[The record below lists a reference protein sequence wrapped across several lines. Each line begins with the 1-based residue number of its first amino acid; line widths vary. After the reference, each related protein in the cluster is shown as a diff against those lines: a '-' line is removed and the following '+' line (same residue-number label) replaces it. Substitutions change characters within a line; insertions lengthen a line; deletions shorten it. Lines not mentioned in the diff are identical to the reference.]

1 MCQKDTKAKQGVL
14 LMQDNNQYRGMRAL
28 LLTRVSTQEQ
38 KKKYSHDAQERL
50 IREKLIEPL
59 GLRLVDEARHIIHD
73 TYTGLEYRYRQA
85 LEDILDMAERGEFD
99 VLCMEVLDRGLGRKA
114 LAREM
119 FRMQLRELG
128 VRILTTQESDHADDD
143 SLEGQIIRF
152 HKGIKAEEEILDLVR
167 RTSEGR
173 RQKALGNAEKGIP
186 GKIVGNSTRLY
197 GYRFIVDE
205 HGDRIGYELNVSV
218 VHVEADGTEW
228 TEVTVVRFI
237 FESAADG
244 ISTYQIC
251 RILNQKGI
259 PSPFVTKGM
268 KHMKVTEPPT
278 WQPQVIGRMVKNTA
292 YYGEYRQFRTAP
304 SDRKPG
310 GRKTARRKTT
320 KDEQVV
326 LLIPAIV
333 TQELFEKARLKISQN
348 KQLATRN
355 NQTSKE
361 SLLRGGFAKCAYCGT
376 TLRVFRKCET
386 RKSGKEVLYFSYNCS
401 RPYNTVDL
409 CKGCSIPVD
418 MLDAA
423 AWEKAVEIIRD
434 PSEVDSKIADLIKQ
448 NSAAQQRLRAVK
460 TLNAILKE
468 EETYRRNLANEMK
481 KTRLS
486 ERTIASL
493 NAELTVLEQ
502 QEQDARRDLDDK
514 QKMQQ
519 KQEDLERRIGEFHQQ
534 CQEWREKLDDPEFT
548 PTFKFKHDAVLFFGI
563 NATVWRV
570 DHKPRYLFHTDPPEI
585 VELLS

>member
-1 MCQKDTKAKQGVL
+1 
-14 LMQDNNQYRGMRAL
+14 MQDNNKYRGMRGL
-28 LLTRVSTQEQ
+28 LLTRVSTEEQ
-38 KKKYSHDAQERL
+38 AKRYSHDAQERK
-50 IREKLIEPL
+50 IRQLLIEPL
-59 GLRLVDEARHIIHD
+59 GIRIMDEARHIVHD

-85 LEDILDMAERGEFD
+85 LEDILEMAERGEFD
-99 VLCMEVLDRGLGRKA
+99 VLLMDVLDRGLGRKA

-128 VRILTTQESDHADDD
+128 VRILTTDPSDHADDD
-143 SLEGQIIRF
+143 SLEGQIMRF

-167 RTSEGR
+167 RTSDGR
-173 RQKALGNAEKGIP
+173 RQKALGNTEKGIP

-197 GYRFIVDE
+197 GYRFLVDE
-205 HGDRIGYELNVSV
+205 HGDRIGYELNLSV
-218 VHVEADGTEW
+218 VYKEADGTEW
-228 TEVTVVRFI
+228 TEVKVVRFI

-268 KHMKVTEPPT
+268 KHKKVTEPPT

-292 YYGEYRQFRTAP
+292 YFGEYRQFRTAP

-310 GRKTARRKTT
+310 GKKTARRKTT
-320 KDEQVV
+320 KDEQII

-333 TQELFEKARLKISQN
+333 TKELFEKAQLKISQN

-355 NQTSKE
+355 NQTSKD

-386 RKSGKEVLYFSYNCS
+386 RISGKEVAYFSYNCS
-401 RPYNTVDL
+401 RPYNTVGL

-423 AWEKAVEIIRD
+423 AWEEAVKTIRD
-434 PSEVDSKIADLIKQ
+434 PTEVDQKIADILKQ
-448 NSAAQQRLRAVK
+448 NSAAQQRQRALK
-460 TLNAILKE
+460 TLNTILKE
-468 EETYRRNLANEMK
+468 EETYRRNLANEMRK
-481 KTRLS
+481 KTLS
-486 ERTIASL
+486 ERTIAYL
-493 NAELTVLEQ
+493 NAELAALEQ
-502 QEQDARRDLDDK
+502 QEQEARRNLADE
-514 QKMQQ
+514 QTMQQ
-519 KQEDLERRIGEFHQQ
+519 KQEKLQRSIAEFHQQ
-534 CQEWREKLDDPEFT
+534 CQEWREKIDDPEFT
-548 PTFKFKHDAVLFFGI
+548 PTFKFKHDAILFFGI
-563 NATVWRV
+563 TATVWKV
-570 DHKPRYLFHTDPPEI
+570 DHKPRHLFHTDPPEI

>member
-1 MCQKDTKAKQGVL
+1 ML
-14 LMQDNNQYRGMRAL
+14 NNENRPDYRGMRGL
-28 LLTRVSTQEQ
+28 LLTRVSTEEQ
-38 KKKYSHDAQERL
+38 AKKYSHDAQERK
-50 IREKLIEPL
+50 IRQLLIEPL
-59 GLRLVDEARHIIHD
+59 GIRIMDEKRHIVHD

-85 LEDILDMAERGEFD
+85 LEDILEKAERGEFD
-99 VLCMEVLDRGLGRKA
+99 VLLMDVLDRGLGRKA
-114 LAREM
+114 LARELY
-119 FRMQLRELG
+119 RMQLLEVG
-128 VRILTTQESDHADDD
+128 VKILTTDPSDHADDD

-152 HKGIKAEEEILDLVR
+152 HKGIKAEEEIKDLVR
-167 RTSEGR
+167 RTSDGR
-173 RQKALGNAEKGIP
+173 RQKALGNVEKGIP

-205 HGDRIGYELNVSV
+205 RGDRIGYELNLSI

-228 TEVTVVRFI
+228 TEVAVVRFI
-237 FESAADG
+237 FESAAAG

-268 KHMKVTEPPT
+268 KHRKVTEQPT

-292 YYGEYRQFRTAP
+292 YFGEYRQFRTAP

-310 GRKTARRKTT
+310 GKKTARRKTT

-326 LLIPAIV
+326 VLIPATV
-333 TQELFEKARLKISQN
+333 TKDLFEKARLKISQN

-386 RKSGKEVLYFSYNCS
+386 RKSGKEALYFSYNCS

-423 AWEKAVEIIRD
+423 VWEKAVEIIRD
-434 PSEVDSKIADLIKQ
+434 PIEVDRKIADLIKK
-448 NSAAQQRLRAVK
+448 NSAAQQRQRAVK
-460 TLNAILKE
+460 TLNAILNE
-468 EETYRRNLANEMK
+468 EETYRRNLASEMK
-481 KTRLS
+481 KKNL
-486 ERTIASL
+486 
-493 NAELTVLEQ
+493 
-502 QEQDARRDLDDK
+502 
-514 QKMQQ
+514 
-519 KQEDLERRIGEFHQQ
+519 
-534 CQEWREKLDDPEFT
+534 
-548 PTFKFKHDAVLFFGI
+548 
-563 NATVWRV
+563 
-570 DHKPRYLFHTDPPEI
+570 
-585 VELLS
+585 